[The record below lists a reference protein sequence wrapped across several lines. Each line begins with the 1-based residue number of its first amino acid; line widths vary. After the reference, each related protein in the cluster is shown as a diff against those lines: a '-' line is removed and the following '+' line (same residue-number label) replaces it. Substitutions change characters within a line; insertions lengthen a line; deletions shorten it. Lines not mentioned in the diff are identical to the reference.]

1 LVLKIIALTLVV
13 IFLLFSGL
21 TLWKVEQRKAEAAK
35 NFPPEGAFVNVNGH
49 RVHYVEL
56 GAGPDLVLLHGA
68 SGNTRD
74 FTFQLAGKLAESYH
88 VIIFDRPGLGHTPA
102 LAPSGVTITDQAD
115 LLSQAAFA
123 LGAETPIV
131 AGQSF
136 GGAVAMAWAVNHPD
150 RIAAVVSMAGAT
162 YPWEG
167 ELDAFNARLAHP
179 ITGPIVT
186 RLIAAWANADYVAA
200 SIEGIFAPQSAPNG
214 YADHIGVPMI
224 MNPNSLMS
232 NAQQRHD
239 LRPQVQALHVKYTGL
254 DLPVEIVHGD
264 ADITVGLY
272 VHSTRMVEDIKGANL
287 VVLPGVGHMP
297 QHISHP
303 EVIAAI
309 GRAATRA
316 GLR

>member
-1 LVLKIIALTLVV
+1 MLKMIGYSIVAAVLVFA
-13 IFLLFSGL
+13 GL
-21 TLWKVEQRKAEAAK
+21 TLWKVEQRKADAAK
-35 NFPPEGAFVNVNGH
+35 HFPPEGAFVNVNGH
-49 RVHYVEL
+49 PVHYVEL
-56 GAGPDLVLLHGA
+56 GTGPDLVLLHGA

-74 FTFQLAGKLAESYH
+74 FTFSLAGKLAESYR
-88 VIIFDRPGLGHTPA
+88 VIVFDRPGLGYTPP
-102 LAPSGVTITDQAD
+102 LARSGVTIEDQAD
-115 LLSQAAFA
+115 LLSQAAQK
-123 LGAETPIV
+123 LGAMRPIV

-179 ITGPIVT
+179 ILGPIIT
-186 RLIAAWANADYVAA
+186 RLISAWASEDYVAA
-200 SIEGIFAPQSAPNG
+200 NIESIFDPQTAPEGYG
-214 YADHIGVPMI
+214 KYIGVPVVL
-224 MNPNSLMS
+224 NPKSLMA

-239 LRPQVQALHVKYTGL
+239 LRPQVQELHSRYSAL

-272 VHSTRMVEDIKGANL
+272 VHSTRMVDDIKGANL
-287 VVLPGVGHMP
+287 VVLPGIGHMP
-297 QHISHP
+297 QHVSHP

-309 GRAATRA
+309 DRAAARA

>member
-1 LVLKIIALTLVV
+1 MFKMIALLLLVCV
-13 IFLLFSGL
+13 LVFCGF

-35 NFPPEGAFVNVNGH
+35 NFPPEGAFVSVNGH
-49 RVHYVEL
+49 PVHYVEL
-56 GAGPDLVLLHGA
+56 GSGPDLVLLHGA

-74 FTFQLAGKLAESYH
+74 FTFELAPKLAKSYR

-102 LAPSGVTITDQAD
+102 LAPSDVTISDQAD
-115 LLSQAAFA
+115 LLSQAARA
-123 LGAETPIV
+123 LGADKPIV

-150 RIAAVVSMAGAT
+150 HIAGVMSMAGAT
-162 YPWEG
+162 YPWDG

-179 ITGPIVT
+179 VTGPIIT
-186 RLIAAWANADYVAA
+186 RLIAAWASADYVAA
-200 SIEGIFAPQSAPNG
+200 SIEGVFAPQSAPDG
-214 YADHIGVPMI
+214 YAEHIGVPMI

-239 LRPQVQALHVKYTGL
+239 LRPQVQALHTKYPNL
-254 DLPVEIVHGD
+254 NLPVEIVHGD
-264 ADITVGLY
+264 ADITVGVH

-309 GRAATRA
+309 DRVATRA

>member
-1 LVLKIIALTLVV
+1 LVLKMIAIVLLVAV
-13 IFLLFSGL
+13 VLFCSL
-21 TLWKVEQRKAEAAK
+21 TLWKVEQRKAEAVK
-35 NFPPEGAFVNVNGH
+35 NFPPEGAFVNVGGH
-49 RVHYVEL
+49 LVHYVEL

-74 FTFQLAGKLAESYH
+74 FTFELAGKLAHSYR

-102 LAPSGVTITDQAD
+102 LARSGVTISEQAE
-115 LLSQAAFA
+115 LLSKAALA
-123 LGAETPIV
+123 LGVKKPIV

-179 ITGPIVT
+179 ITGPVVT

-200 SIEGIFAPQSAPNG
+200 SIEGIFAPQSAPDG

-239 LRPQVQALHVKYTGL
+239 
-254 DLPVEIVHGD
+254 
-264 ADITVGLY
+264 
-272 VHSTRMVEDIKGANL
+272 
-287 VVLPGVGHMP
+287 
-297 QHISHP
+297 
-303 EVIAAI
+303 
-309 GRAATRA
+309 
-316 GLR
+316 